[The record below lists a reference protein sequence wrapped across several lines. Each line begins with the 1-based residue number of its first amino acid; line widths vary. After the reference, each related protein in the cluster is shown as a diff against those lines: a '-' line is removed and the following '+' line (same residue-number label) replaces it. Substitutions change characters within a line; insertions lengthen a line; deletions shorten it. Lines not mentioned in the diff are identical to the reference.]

1 MEKEYTKRIL
11 VTGGLGFIG
20 SHIVRHLV
28 NEHKD
33 WFIVNMDCQTYAGN
47 PDNVKDLVGE
57 PNYFWTNAWGDIRR
71 VEDVERAFNEHN
83 ITDVIHLAAE
93 SHVDNS
99 ITGPRPFIET
109 NIVGT
114 FNLLETARNHWG
126 NEPGHKFYYF
136 STDEVF
142 GFLDKDGERF
152 TEENKLDP
160 SSPYSASKACGDL
173 LVKAYWKTFKL
184 PVVISHMCN
193 AIGPAQ
199 LPEKM
204 VPATIQRIL
213 NNEPIIVYDKGEQVR
228 EWIYTDDIVSA
239 AMAVFEKGVP
249 GEAYNIGSG
258 NECRNIDLVNMII
271 ETLWMRKGIDR
282 DEVRGCIK
290 YVTNARPGHDF
301 RYAIN
306 AAKIKAELGW
316 GGAENDMV
324 DCVQKTVDWYLA
336 NQEWIN
342 NLSSRKNDGN
352 KYLTMAS
359 KNVYDIFA
367 ENNLMTDGDMTNTDV
382 LLTN

>member
-1 MEKEYTKRIL
+1 MYKNYEKSIL
-11 VTGGLGFIG
+11 LTGGMGFIP
-20 SHIVRHLV
+20 SHILR
-28 NEHKD
+28 
-33 WFIVNMDCQTYAGN
+33 FIVNNHKNWFVVNLDALTYAAN
-47 PDNVKDLVGE
+47 PDNVKDIADAENYVFIKGNTKDEALVKSIFE
-57 PNYFWTNAWGDIRR
+57 TYR
-71 VEDVERAFNEHN
+71 
-83 ITDVIHLAAE
+83 ITDVFHLASH

-99 ITGPRPFIET
+99 IKSPMPFFTE
-109 NIVGT
+109 NIIGT
-114 FNLLETARNHWG
+114 AVLLEAARNHWG

-142 GFLDKDGERF
+142 GFLDKDGESF

-271 ETLWMRKGIDR
+271 ETLWMREGIDR
-282 DEVRGCIK
+282 DEVRGRIK

-306 AAKIKAELGW
+306 ADKIKAELGW
-316 GGAENDMV
+316 KGAENDMV

-336 NQEWIN
+336 NQEWVE
-342 NLSSRKNDGN
+342 NLKNHH
-352 KYLTMAS
+352 K
-359 KNVYDIFA
+359 
-367 ENNLMTDGDMTNTDV
+367 
-382 LLTN
+382 

>member
-47 PDNVKDLVGE
+47 PDNLKDIQTPVTS
-57 PNYFWTNAWGDIRR
+57 NYQWARYDIRDP
-71 VEDVERAFNEHN
+71 EDVKWVFDEYG

-114 FNLLETARNHWG
+114 FNLLEEARKRWG

-142 GFLDKDGERF
+142 GFLDKDGESF
-152 TEENKLDP
+152 TEETKLDP

-173 LVKAYWKTFKL
+173 LAKAYWKTFRL

-193 AIGPAQ
+193 AIGPMQ
-199 LPEKM
+199 YPEKL

-213 NNEPIIVYDKGEQVR
+213 NDEPIIVYDKGEQVR

-239 AMAVFEKGVP
+239 AMTVFEKGVP

-258 NECRNIDLVNMII
+258 NECKNIDLVDMLIVDVCRNMYPDYERCIRAI
-271 ETLWMRKGIDR
+271 ED
-282 DEVRGCIK
+282 VRGKIK
-290 YVTNARPGHDF
+290 YVENARPGHDF
-301 RYAIN
+301 RYSIN
-306 AAKIKAELGW
+306 HEKITNELDW
-316 GGAENDMV
+316 ERKYTLAYSV
-324 DCVQKTVDWYLA
+324 HKTVDWYLA
-336 NQEWIN
+336 NQDWVE
-342 NLSSRKNDGN
+342 NLKNRG
-352 KYLTMAS
+352 K
-359 KNVYDIFA
+359 V
-367 ENNLMTDGDMTNTDV
+367 
-382 LLTN
+382 

>member
-20 SHIVRHLV
+20 NHIVRHLV

-33 WFIVNMDCQTYAGN
+33 WRIFNLDCQTYAGN
-47 PDNVKDLVGE
+47 PDNVRDFEDKE
-57 PNYFWTNAWGDIRR
+57 NYTLLDNDIRD
-71 VEDVERAFNEHN
+71 DVTLGFLFDRFRF
-83 ITDVIHLAAE
+83 TDVIHLAAE

-114 FNLLETARNHWG
+114 FNLLEEARKHWG
-126 NEPGHKFYYF
+126 NEPDHKFYYF

-142 GFLDKDGERF
+142 GFLDKDGESF

-193 AIGPAQ
+193 AIGPMQ
-199 LPEKM
+199 YPEKL

-239 AMAVFEKGVP
+239 AMTVFEKGVP

-258 NECRNIDLVNMII
+258 NEVRNIDLVIMIMGLVAMKTT
-271 ETLWMRKGIDR
+271 ENN
-282 DEVRGCIK
+282 DEYLKAYDKAKANIK
-290 YVTNARPGHDF
+290 YVKNARPGHDF
-301 RYAIN
+301 RYSIN
-306 AAKIKAELGW
+306 HSKITNELGW
-316 GGAENDMV
+316 KPEVSMV
-324 DCVQKTVDWYLA
+324 EALTKTVDWYLK
-336 NQEWIN
+336 NQDWVENLN
-342 NLSSRKNDGN
+342 NRKNR
-352 KYLTMAS
+352 
-359 KNVYDIFA
+359 
-367 ENNLMTDGDMTNTDV
+367 
-382 LLTN
+382 

>member
-11 VTGGLGFIG
+11 VTGGFGFIG

-33 WFIVNMDCQTYAGN
+33 WLILNMDCITYAGN
-47 PDNVKDLVGE
+47 PDNLKDIKDAE
-57 PNYFWTNAWGDIRR
+57 NYYWLPFDITN
-71 VEDVERAFNEHN
+71 ERAVEGCMAQYKV
-83 ITDVIHLAAE
+83 TDIIHLAAE

-114 FNLLETARNHWG
+114 FNLLEVARNHWG

-142 GFLDKDGERF
+142 GFLDKDGESF
-152 TEENKLDP
+152 TEEDKLDP

-173 LVKAYWKTFKL
+173 LVKAYWKTFNL

-193 AIGPAQ
+193 AIGPNQ
-199 LPEKM
+199 YPEKL

-239 AMAVFEKGVP
+239 AMTVFEKGVP

-258 NECRNIDLVNMII
+258 NEVRNIDIVKSIMGLVCLKKNLKI
-271 ETLWMRKGIDR
+271 K
-282 DEVRGCIK
+282 EVEDNVR
-290 YVTNARPGHDF
+290 YVENARPGHDF
-301 RYAIN
+301 RYSIN
-306 AAKIKAELGW
+306 HDKITNELGW
-316 GGAENDMV
+316 EPEVSMADALT
-324 DCVQKTVDWYLA
+324 KTVDWYLA
-336 NQEWIN
+336 NQDWVE
-342 NLSSRKNDGN
+342 NLKN
-352 KYLTMAS
+352 K
-359 KNVYDIFA
+359 K
-367 ENNLMTDGDMTNTDV
+367 
-382 LLTN
+382 

>member
-20 SHIVRHLV
+20 NHIVRHLV

-33 WFIVNMDCQTYAGN
+33 WRIFNLDCQTYAGN
-47 PDNVKDLVGE
+47 PDNVRDFEDKE
-57 PNYFWTNAWGDIRR
+57 NYTLLDNDIRDTATLGFLFDR
-71 VEDVERAFNEHN
+71 FRF
-83 ITDVIHLAAE
+83 TDVIHLAAE

-114 FNLLETARNHWG
+114 FNLLEEARKHWG

-142 GFLDKDGERF
+142 GFLDKDGESF

-193 AIGPAQ
+193 AIGPNQ
-199 LPEKM
+199 YPEKL
-204 VPATIQRIL
+204 VPVTIQRIL
-213 NNEPIIVYDKGEQVR
+213 DNEPIIVYDKGEQVR

-239 AMAVFEKGVP
+239 AMTVFEKGVP

-258 NECRNIDLVNMII
+258 NEVKNIDIVKSIMGLVCLKKNLKIKDV
-271 ETLWMRKGIDR
+271 ENN
-282 DEVRGCIK
+282 IK
-290 YVTNARPGHDF
+290 YVENARPGHDF
-301 RYAIN
+301 RYSIN
-306 AAKIKAELGW
+306 HNKITNELGW
-316 GGAENDMV
+316 KPQVSMADALT
-324 DCVQKTVDWYLA
+324 KTVDWYLA
-336 NQEWIN
+336 NQDWVD
-342 NLSSRKNDGN
+342 NLKNRG
-352 KYLTMAS
+352 K
-359 KNVYDIFA
+359 
-367 ENNLMTDGDMTNTDV
+367 E
-382 LLTN
+382 

>member
-47 PDNVKDLVGE
+47 PDNLKDIGDVE
-57 PNYFWTNAWGDIRR
+57 HRAENYMWFVGDIRDQQ
-71 VEDVERAFNEHN
+71 DVSDVFEFYK

-114 FNLLETARNHWG
+114 FNLLEEARKRWG
-126 NEPGHKFYYF
+126 NEPDHKFYYF

-142 GFLDKDGERF
+142 GFLDKDGESF

-193 AIGPAQ
+193 AIGPNQ
-199 LPEKM
+199 YPEKL

-239 AMAVFEKGVP
+239 AMTVFEKGVP

-258 NECRNIDLVNMII
+258 EEVQNIQLVTMIMGLVAMK
-271 ETLWMRKGIDR
+271 TTNNY
-282 DEVRGCIK
+282 DEYLKAYDKAKANIK
-290 YVTNARPGHDF
+290 YVENARPGHDF
-301 RYAIN
+301 RYSIN
-306 AAKIKAELGW
+306 NSKIKNELGW
-316 GGAENDMV
+316 EPKVSMIEAV
-324 DCVQKTVDWYLA
+324 TKTVDWYLA
-336 NQEWIN
+336 NQDWVENLN
-342 NLSSRKNDGN
+342 NRKN
-352 KYLTMAS
+352 KQ
-359 KNVYDIFA
+359 
-367 ENNLMTDGDMTNTDV
+367 
-382 LLTN
+382 

>member
-1 MEKEYTKRIL
+1 MKKEYTKRIL
-11 VTGGLGFIG
+11 VTGGFGFIG

-33 WFIVNMDCQTYAGN
+33 WLILNMDCITYAGN
-47 PDNVKDLVGE
+47 PDNLEDIKDAE
-57 PNYFWTNAWGDIRR
+57 NYYWLPFDITN
-71 VEDVERAFNEHN
+71 ERAVDGSMAQYKV
-83 ITDVIHLAAE
+83 TDIIHLAAE

-114 FNLLETARNHWG
+114 FNLLEGARKRWR

-142 GFLDKDGERF
+142 GFLDKDGESF

-193 AIGPAQ
+193 AIGPNQ
-199 LPEKM
+199 YPEKL

-239 AMAVFEKGVP
+239 AMTVFEKGVP

-258 NECRNIDLVNMII
+258 NEVRNIYLVKNII
-271 ETLWMRKGIDR
+271 DWVCLRTTNTTEERNNKFNDI
-282 DEVRGCIK
+282 VKNIK
-290 YVTNARPGHDF
+290 YVENARPGHDF
-301 RYAIN
+301 RYSIN
-306 AAKIKAELGW
+306 NSKIRNELGW
-316 GGAENDMV
+316 EPKVTMIEAV
-324 DCVQKTVDWYLA
+324 TKTVDWYLA
-336 NQEWIN
+336 NQDWVE
-342 NLSSRKNDGN
+342 NLKNRG
-352 KYLTMAS
+352 K
-359 KNVYDIFA
+359 
-367 ENNLMTDGDMTNTDV
+367 E
-382 LLTN
+382 

>member
-1 MEKEYTKRIL
+1 
-11 VTGGLGFIG
+11 V
-20 SHIVRHLV
+20 
-28 NEHKD
+28 
-33 WFIVNMDCQTYAGN
+33 
-47 PDNVKDLVGE
+47 
-57 PNYFWTNAWGDIRR
+57 GDIRGQQ
-71 VEDVERAFNEHN
+71 DVSDVFEFYK

-114 FNLLETARNHWG
+114 FNLLEEARKHWG

-142 GFLDKDGERF
+142 GFLDKDGESF

-193 AIGPAQ
+193 AIGGYQ
-199 LPEKM
+199 YPEKL

-213 NNEPIIVYDKGEQVR
+213 KNEPIIVYDKGEQVR

-239 AMAVFEKGVP
+239 AMTVFEKGVP

-258 NECRNIDLVNMII
+258 EEVQNIQLVTMIMGLVAMK
-271 ETLWMRKGIDR
+271 TTNNY
-282 DEVRGCIK
+282 DEYLKAYDKAKANIK
-290 YVTNARPGHDF
+290 YVENARPGHDF
-301 RYAIN
+301 RYSIN
-306 AAKIKAELGW
+306 NSKIKNELGW
-316 GGAENDMV
+316 EPKVSMIEAV
-324 DCVQKTVDWYLA
+324 TKTVDWYLA
-336 NQEWIN
+336 NQDWVENLN
-342 NLSSRKNDGN
+342 NRKN
-352 KYLTMAS
+352 KQ
-359 KNVYDIFA
+359 
-367 ENNLMTDGDMTNTDV
+367 
-382 LLTN
+382 

>member
-33 WFIVNMDCQTYAGN
+33 WFIVNMDCITYAGN
-47 PDNVKDLVGE
+47 PDNVKDLLDK
-57 PNYFWTNAWGDIRR
+57 PNYQWCRYDIRDA
-71 VEDVERAFNEHN
+71 EDVKWVFDKYN

-114 FNLLETARNHWG
+114 FNLLEEARKRWG

-142 GFLDKDGERF
+142 GFLDKDGESF

-193 AIGPAQ
+193 AIGPNQ
-199 LPEKM
+199 YPEKL

-239 AMAVFEKGVP
+239 AMTVFEKGVP

-258 NECRNIDLVNMII
+258 EEVQNIQLVTMIMGLVAMK
-271 ETLWMRKGIDR
+271 TTSNY
-282 DEVRGCIK
+282 DEYLKAYDKAKANIK
-290 YVTNARPGHDF
+290 YVENARPGHDF
-301 RYAIN
+301 RYSIN
-306 AAKIKAELGW
+306 NSKIKNELGW
-316 GGAENDMV
+316 EPKVSMIEAV
-324 DCVQKTVDWYLA
+324 TKTVDWYLA
-336 NQEWIN
+336 NQDWVE
-342 NLSSRKNDGN
+342 NLKNRH
-352 KYLTMAS
+352 K
-359 KNVYDIFA
+359 
-367 ENNLMTDGDMTNTDV
+367 
-382 LLTN
+382 

>member
-33 WFIVNMDCQTYAGN
+33 WRIFNLDCQTYAGN
-47 PDNVKDLVGE
+47 PDNVRDFEDKE
-57 PNYFWTNAWGDIRR
+57 NYTLLDNDIR
-71 VEDVERAFNEHN
+71 DAATLGFLFERFRF
-83 ITDVIHLAAE
+83 TDVIHLAAE

-114 FNLLETARNHWG
+114 FNLLEEARKRWG

-142 GFLDKDGERF
+142 GFLDKDGESF

-193 AIGPAQ
+193 AIGPNQ
-199 LPEKM
+199 YPEKL

-213 NNEPIIVYDKGEQVR
+213 NDEPIIVYDKGEQVR

-239 AMAVFEKGVP
+239 AMTVFEKGAL

-258 NECRNIDLVNMII
+258 EEVQNFQLITNIINQVVLKTTNGVEEYRDKY
-271 ETLWMRKGIDR
+271 EKTLNK
-282 DEVRGCIK
+282 IK
-290 YVTNARPGHDF
+290 CVENARPGHDF
-301 RYAIN
+301 RYSIN
-306 AAKIKAELGW
+306 HSKITNELGW
-316 GGAENDMV
+316 VPKVGLLQAV
-324 DCVQKTVDWYLA
+324 TKTVDWYLE
-336 NQEWIN
+336 NQDWV
-342 NLSSRKNDGN
+342 KNIE
-352 KYLTMAS
+352 KK
-359 KNVYDIFA
+359 KNEI
-367 ENNLMTDGDMTNTDV
+367 
-382 LLTN
+382 

>member
-20 SHIVRHLV
+20 GHIVRHLV

-33 WFIVNMDCQTYAGN
+33 WLIVNMDCMTYAGN
-47 PDNVKDLVGE
+47 LDNLKDIDGTAT
-57 PNYFWTNAWGDIRR
+57 NYQLATYDIRYEEE
-71 VEDVERAFNEHN
+71 VKWVFDEYE

-114 FNLLETARNHWG
+114 FNLLEEARKHWG

-142 GFLDKDGERF
+142 GFLDKDGESF

-193 AIGPAQ
+193 AIGGYQ
-199 LPEKM
+199 YPEKL

-239 AMAVFEKGVP
+239 AMTVFEKGVP

-258 NECRNIDLVNMII
+258 EEIQNIQLVTMIMGLVAMK
-271 ETLWMRKGIDR
+271 TTNNY
-282 DEVRGCIK
+282 DEYLKAYDKAKANIK
-290 YVTNARPGHDF
+290 YVENARPGHDF
-301 RYAIN
+301 RYSIN
-306 AAKIKAELGW
+306 HDKITNELGW
-316 GGAENDMV
+316 RPEVSIIEAV
-324 DCVQKTVDWYLA
+324 TKTVDWYLN
-336 NQEWIN
+336 NQDWVD
-342 NLSSRKNDGN
+342 NLKNRKQ
-352 KYLTMAS
+352 
-359 KNVYDIFA
+359 
-367 ENNLMTDGDMTNTDV
+367 
-382 LLTN
+382 

>member
-20 SHIVRHLV
+20 NHIVRHLV

-33 WFIVNMDCQTYAGN
+33 WCIFNLDCQTYAGN
-47 PDNVKDLVGE
+47 PDNVRDFEDKE
-57 PNYFWTNAWGDIRR
+57 NYTLLDNDIRDAVTLKFLFDR
-71 VEDVERAFNEHN
+71 FRF
-83 ITDVIHLAAE
+83 TDVIHLAAE

-114 FNLLETARNHWG
+114 FNLLEEARKHWG
-126 NEPGHKFYYF
+126 SEPGHKFYYF

-142 GFLDKDGERF
+142 GFLDNDGASF

-193 AIGPAQ
+193 AIGPMQ
-199 LPEKM
+199 YPEKL

-239 AMAVFEKGVP
+239 AMTVFEKGVP

-258 NECRNIDLVNMII
+258 NECRNIDLINMII

-282 DEVRGCIK
+282 DEVRGRIK

-306 AAKIKAELGW
+306 ADKIKAELGW
-316 GGAENDMV
+316 RGAENDMV
-324 DCVQKTVDWYLA
+324 DCVKKTVDWYLA
-336 NQEWIN
+336 NQDWVE
-342 NLSSRKNDGN
+342 NLKNRH
-352 KYLTMAS
+352 K
-359 KNVYDIFA
+359 
-367 ENNLMTDGDMTNTDV
+367 
-382 LLTN
+382 

>member
-1 MEKEYTKRIL
+1 MYKNYKKSIL
-11 VTGGLGFIG
+11 LTGGMGFIP
-20 SHIVRHLV
+20 SHILR
-28 NEHKD
+28 
-33 WFIVNMDCQTYAGN
+33 FIVNNHKNWFVVNLDALTYAAN
-47 PDNVKDLVGE
+47 PDNVRDIADAENYVFIKGNTKDEVLVKSVFETYG
-57 PNYFWTNAWGDIRR
+57 
-71 VEDVERAFNEHN
+71 
-83 ITDVIHLAAE
+83 ITDVFHLASH

-99 ITGPRPFIET
+99 IKSPMPFFTE
-109 NIVGT
+109 NIIGT
-114 FNLLETARNHWG
+114 AVLLEEARKHWG

-142 GFLDKDGERF
+142 GFLDKDGESF

-193 AIGPAQ
+193 AIGGYQ
-199 LPEKM
+199 YPEKL

-239 AMAVFEKGVP
+239 AMTVFEKGVP

-282 DEVRGCIK
+282 DEVRRRIK

-306 AAKIKAELGW
+306 ADKIKAELDWRGV
-316 GGAENDMV
+316 ENNMV
-324 DCVQKTVDWYLA
+324 DCVKKTVDWYLA
-336 NQEWIN
+336 NQDWVE
-342 NLSSRKNDGN
+342 NLKNRH
-352 KYLTMAS
+352 K
-359 KNVYDIFA
+359 
-367 ENNLMTDGDMTNTDV
+367 
-382 LLTN
+382 